1 MGYSMSKIAS
11 IFSKQKETRLLV
23 CGLDAAGKTTML
35 YAAKLGEIVTTIP
48 TIGFNVETVLYKNLQ
63 IVCWD
68 VGGRDKIRPLWR
80 HYYQDTSGIA
90 FVVDSNDRERIDEA
104 REQLHQ
110 IANEDLLQ
118 EVPILI
124 FANKQDL
131 PNALSVKEL
140 EEKLD
145 MTKFDKSQ
153 RKWYIQPTIA
163 TQREGIQE
171 GFQWMAD
178 TLNPKADLKAP
189 IIETMMDSATMKDDL
204 LSIWKSSGLKTLTS
218 KFI

>member
-1 MGYSMSKIAS
+1 MCLKQIVY
-11 IFSKQKETRLLV
+11 FSSVEFILIQELAELLEEEKLNNVPLLV
-23 CGLDAAGKTTML
+23 
-35 YAAKLGEIVTTIP
+35 
-48 TIGFNVETVLYKNLQ
+48 
-63 IVCWD
+63 
-68 VGGRDKIRPLWR
+68 
-80 HYYQDTSGIA
+80 
-90 FVVDSNDRERIDEA
+90 
-104 REQLHQ
+104 
-110 IANEDLLQ
+110 
-118 EVPILI
+118 